1 MSGGHML
8 LCLSSGVTPRYREDV
23 LRAISMPMGSHL
35 PFRYSLGLIPESL
48 KEPIKRNKLAGQ
60 EICIAYLDRSVQ
72 SQKPMI
78 VPCRKAK
85 LIKSHTLG
93 DFCILEFELLEF
105 WLAPDLQ
112 AFNKDIHSKIGN
124 LPYWEEDCLKGYF
137 CSKAESIP
145 TSLMVSTEIE
155 SWQTLVKSLKS
166 HADFATEPFFYYV
179 RGVYPTKMECRIEA
193 IDNVYDVVANS
204 SYEIRIVQFSP
215 GDTNQTVAL
224 KEINWLLADS
234 DTQSLSF
241 ITNKKLAVDSDYD
254 EKILRFRTSNTSN
267 TVDSMIS
274 LLRHV
279 RVNEAP
285 KIEDAIWDFD
295 LRFHIKPRTWTGIWQ
310 GALIGILIA
319 CQGLVLIFFNS
330 YITEKLP
337 PSIAV
342 VILGLATG
350 WVASFSLRKP

>member
-1 MSGGHML
+1 ML
-8 LCLSSGVTPRYREDV
+8 LCLSSGATQRYREDV
-23 LRAISMPMGSHL
+23 LRAISMPKGSHL
-35 PFRYSLGLIPESL
+35 PFRYSLALIPESL
-48 KEPIKRNKLAGQ
+48 KNPIKNNELAGHD
-60 EICIAYLDRSVQ
+60 ICIAYLDRSDPNQ
-72 SQKPMI
+72 RPAI
-78 VPCRKAK
+78 IPCRKAK
-85 LIKSHTLG
+85 LIKSRTLG
-93 DFCILEFELLEF
+93 DFCVLEFELLDF

-112 AFNKDIHSKIGN
+112 AFNNDIHSKIGN
-124 LPYWEEDCLKGYF
+124 LPYWEKNNLKGYF
-137 CSKAESIP
+137 CSKADSIP
-145 TSLMVSTEIE
+145 ISLIASSEIE
-155 SWQTLVKSLKS
+155 NWQKLVKCLKAHS
-166 HADFATEPFFYYV
+166 DFATEPFFYYI
-179 RGVYPTKMECRIEA
+179 RGVFPTKKDCEIKPT
-193 IDNVYDVVANS
+193 DNVYDVTANS

-234 DTQSLSF
+234 DAQSLSF

-254 EKILRFRTSNTSN
+254 EKILRFRTSDT
-267 TVDSMIS
+267 TTKVDSMIS

-279 RVNEAP
+279 RVKEAP

-295 LRFHIKPRTWTGIWQ
+295 LRFHIKPRIWTGIWQ

-330 YITEKLP
+330 YITEKLL

-350 WVASFSLRKP
+350 WVASFNLRKP